1 MKIAEVMGAKIVDV
15 SVASMTLELADTTDN
30 IETLNN
36 LLKPYG
42 IKEIV
47 RTGMVAIEKGSIS
60 GK

>member
-1 MKIAEVMGAKIVDV
+1 
-15 SVASMTLELADTTDN
+15 MTTRE

-47 RTGMVAIEKGSIS
+47 RTGMVAVEKGSIS